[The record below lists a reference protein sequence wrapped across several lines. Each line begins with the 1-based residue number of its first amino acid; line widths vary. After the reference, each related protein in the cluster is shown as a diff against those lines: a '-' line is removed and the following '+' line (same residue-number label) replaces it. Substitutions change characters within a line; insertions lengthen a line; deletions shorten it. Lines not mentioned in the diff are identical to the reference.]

1 MSCSFVFW
9 NCNIKTRNPHFWS
22 LDEELMTGKRGE
34 EIGRGYASVCIGSVA
49 TQSVRVRLEVFGE

>member
-1 MSCSFVFW
+1 MFW
-9 NCNIKTRNPHFWS
+9 NCNIKTRKNHFWS

-34 EIGRGYASVCIGSVA
+34 EIGRGYVSVCIGSVA